1 MITATSK
8 LVTEKYWQMVT
19 VFWLELIIFITNI
32 LSPTSC
38 HQHPGKN
45 PNCRRITFRR
55 NILCIFLCDWFV
67 DIIICRKVCRSMLH
81 RTHVVSALTV
91 AVLLQLYNSA
101 SSPRTIPPFSELLM
115 ILLKSFL
122 SKIPWKI
129 VCHFETRKIHTL
141 YSKLF
146 WVKVQNFWFKKFQI
160 KTISLVILTET
171 LVDVLKTWNSRITIP
186 ESVNHSIWL
195 KYLHFSRSQN
205 INSFSNTSFNNNIR
219 FWFGGFLFHTFHDL
233 VELFIFKT

>member
-129 VCHFETRKIHTL
+129 VCLSR
-141 YSKLF
+141 
-146 WVKVQNFWFKKFQI
+146 QQKFI
-160 KTISLVILTET
+160 
-171 LVDVLKTWNSRITIP
+171 
-186 ESVNHSIWL
+186 
-195 KYLHFSRSQN
+195 HFSPSY
-205 INSFSNTSFNNNIR
+205 
-219 FWFGGFLFHTFHDL
+219 FWSKSKIFGSKN
-233 VELFIFKT
+233 FK